1 MNYSQIVH
9 ELEQVARQ
17 LDLQIRYE
25 KGDFEGGYCILK
37 EQKVLVVNKKLVE
50 SRKAGALALALAEYG
65 VESIYLKPAI
75 RTFIE
80 DETAKA
86 GRGRKPK

>member
-1 MNYSQIVH
+1 MNYAQIVQ

-17 LDLQIRYE
+17 LDLEIRHE

-37 EQKVLVVNKKLVE
+37 EKKVLVVNKRLVE
-50 SRKAGALALALAEYG
+50 SRKAAAMALALAEFG

-86 GRGRKPK
+86 RKGKS

>member
-1 MNYSQIVH
+1 MNYTRIVE

-17 LDLQIRYE
+17 LDLEIRHE

-37 EQKVLVVNKKLVE
+37 EKKVLVVNKRLVE
-50 SRKAGALALALAEYG
+50 SRKAAAMALALAEYG
-65 VESIYLKPAI
+65 VDSIYLKPAV

-86 GRGRKPK
+86 RKGKG

>member
-1 MNYSQIVH
+1 MNYQQIVQ

-17 LDLQIRYE
+17 LDLQIRHE

-37 EQKVLVVNKKLVE
+37 DQKVLVVNKKLIE
-50 SRKAGALALALAEYG
+50 SRKAAAMALALAEFG

-80 DETAKA
+80 DEIAKA
-86 GRGRKPK
+86 RKGK